1 MGNDEVRSKSEELR
15 LCPFC
20 GGEAELYTGYQIA
33 RTGEYLANVRCGKC
47 GITVPVK
54 VSLDYDEAKAEAI
67 EAWNRRA
74 ETTVE
79 TLMRA
84 FAYDATC
91 GVCDKRKERTVKVR
105 DQHQIG
111 DHGNY
116 HRAMKND
123 LIKRQDAIDA
133 MYRLEAED
141 IETYGCSIPE
151 GFDSKPA
158 IEALRA
164 LPSADPER
172 MVQVDNVK
180 AGGLYGVFNGNCGW
194 CKSYVEDNY
203 TFCPYCGTRLDWSEG

>member
-1 MGNDEVRSKSEELR
+1 MTELNP
-15 LCPFC
+15 CPFC
-20 GGEAELYTGYQIA
+20 GGEAHAYKNNLWHVACERAHNGCVTMSA
-33 RTGEYLANVRCGKC
+33 FVTE
-47 GITVPVK
+47 
-54 VSLDYDEAKAEAI
+54 AEAI